1 MCALLAVHRCAQS
14 TVDSKPLRSTWIRF
28 QATYAYTR
36 QLTQRVHSSS
46 VQALKWQT
54 LAVTQTSWQRAVGEA
69 SLANLKPRRRRGA
82 PGGVTA
88 VQVAPRL
95 AVHTQAVQHASAHR
109 RYESRNSDAV
119 THAVPAALNNRFTG
133 ARMRARSSGFVLM
146 NAGTHAHSCAGHQP
160 REKGIASMTHTD
172 SQCRGRTRNQH
183 PQLHTRKPHKDGT
196 YDDGADPRSDHANE
210 RQLDIHDVQVVK
222 NGQVRLRVTRS
233 STPPSVGCRRG

>member
-1 MCALLAVHRCAQS
+1 MLLWLSTTAGVLRACARRVATRHSACASCSWQFSGPACSASGAPDASVPRCSVCALLAVHRCAQS

-146 NAGTHAHSCAGHQP
+146 NAGTHAHSCAGHQ
-160 REKGIASMTHTD
+160 
-172 SQCRGRTRNQH
+172 Q
-183 PQLHTRKPHKDGT
+183 
-196 YDDGADPRSDHANE
+196 GALQA
-210 RQLDIHDVQVVK
+210 
-222 NGQVRLRVTRS
+222 
-233 STPPSVGCRRG
+233 